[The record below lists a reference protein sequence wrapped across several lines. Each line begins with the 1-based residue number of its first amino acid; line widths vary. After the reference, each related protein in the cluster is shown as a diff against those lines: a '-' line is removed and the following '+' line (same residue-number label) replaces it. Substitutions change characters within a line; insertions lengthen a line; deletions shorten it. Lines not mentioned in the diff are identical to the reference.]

1 MLELLTS
8 PNIASFIL
16 ASIVIILAP
25 GPDSLFLINQAIQN
39 GRLCAI
45 LTAWGLSLGNLF
57 HTALASLGISAVIL
71 ASPPLFNGIRLMGV
85 CYLLFFAYKTLT
97 DKHFSE
103 NNGSENNSSENNLS
117 ANDIAINES
126 SKNILIRITPSQSHY
141 RAKAFYKGLLMNI
154 LNIKVTVFFIAYLP
168 QFVAVSD
175 VYNSS
180 VSEQIFVLG
189 LCFTF
194 CVSIIFTAIAV
205 LAGSLNN
212 YINFNARYSYLL
224 KIGFASIYVFI
235 ALKLWI

>member
-57 HTALASLGISAVIL
+57 HTALTTLGISAVIL

-85 CYLLFFAYKTLT
+85 CYLLFLAYKTLA

-103 NNGSENNSSENNLS
+103 NNDSENNLS
-117 ANDIAINES
+117 ANDIAINEP
-126 SKNILIRITPSQSHY
+126 SKNILIRIITSQSHY

-154 LNIKVTVFFIAYLP
+154 LNIKVAVFFIAYLP

-175 VYNSS
+175 VDNSS